1 MFSFLKGR
9 WTLWVIAM
17 VFAGLAAGGS
27 LLILGSATATKSYWV
42 LEEDVAA
49 GVEITSDML
58 FEKEGPVDAV
68 PGQALTADEF
78 TSSVWYSKIPLARG
92 TVLQSS
98 VLTDNVDFRD
108 GLPAGFVVTSILVEP
123 QNAVG
128 GRISKGDFID
138 IAAVSG
144 QDVGSSLAKVVLQKV
159 LVVDVM
165 VSPNDIAET
174 ANSRGQDLSEVGSEA
189 LYAGKPS
196 MYILAVS
203 PTDFSKLALIRN
215 ASLYLALSADQSQ
228 PVDTSIRGG
237 DLFLPGSVDPSFTAP
252 GASDNATADS
262 ASNTKEQV
270 ESFYN
275 EYKAVTGVEL
285 SVLNGELLAVDPN
298 GNILRSISLGN
309 GTINLDTGVWSE

>member
-68 PGQALTADEF
+68 PGQALTAEDF
-78 TSSVWYSKIPLARG
+78 TSAVWYSKIPLARG

-128 GRISKGDFID
+128 GRISRGDFID

-144 QDVGSSLAKVVLQKV
+144 QDVGSSLAKVILQKV

-196 MYILAVS
+196 MYIIAVS
-203 PTDFSKLALIRN
+203 PIDFAKLALIRN
-215 ASLYLALSADQSQ
+215 ASLYLALSADQSE

-237 DLFLPGSVDPSFTAP
+237 DLFLPGSVDPSFVSP
-252 GASDNATADS
+252 NASGDP
-262 ASNTKEQV
+262 SNGVSNVKEQV
-270 ESFYN
+270 ESFYS
-275 EYKAVTGVEL
+275 EYNAIAGVEF
-285 SVLNGELLAVDPN
+285 SVLDGELLAVDPN

>member
-1 MFSFLKGR
+1 
-9 WTLWVIAM
+9 M

>member
-68 PGQALTADEF
+68 PGQSLTAEEF

-174 ANSRGQDLSEVGSEA
+174 ANSRGQELSEVGSEA

-196 MYILAVS
+196 MYIVAVS
-203 PTDFSKLALIRN
+203 PTDFAKLALIRN
-215 ASLYLALSADQSQ
+215 ASLYLALSADQSE
-228 PVDTSIRGG
+228 PVDTSVRGG
-237 DLFLPGSVDPSFTAP
+237 DLFLPGSVDPSFSTP
-252 GASDNATADS
+252 GEIAEGV
-262 ASNTKEQV
+262 SNTKEQV
-270 ESFYN
+270 ESFYK
-275 EYKAVTGVEL
+275 EYKAIAGVEL

-298 GNILRSISLGN
+298 GNILKSVSLGN
-309 GTINLDTGVWSE
+309 GSINLDTGVWSE

>member
-1 MFSFLKGR
+1 
-9 WTLWVIAM
+9 M

-68 PGQALTADEF
+68 PGQSLTAEEF
-78 TSSVWYSKIPLARG
+78 TNSVWYSKIPLARG

-215 ASLYLALSADQSQ
+215 ASLYLALSADQSE
-228 PVDTSIRGG
+228 PTDTSIRGG
-237 DLFLPGSVDPSFTAP
+237 DLFLPGSVDPSFSTPGDSEGTAE
-252 GASDNATADS
+252 GV
-262 ASNTKEQV
+262 SNTKEQV

-275 EYKAVTGVEL
+275 EYKGVTGVEL
-285 SVLNGELLAVDPN
+285 SVLNGELLAVDPD
-298 GNILRSISLGN
+298 GNILRSVSLGN
-309 GTINLDTGVWSE
+309 GSINLDTGVWSE

>member
-17 VFAGLAAGGS
+17 VFAALAAGGS
-27 LLILGSATATKSYWV
+27 LLVLGNSTATKSYWV

-49 GVEITSDML
+49 GVEITTDML
-58 FEKEGPVDAV
+58 FEKEGPLDAV
-68 PGQALTADEF
+68 PGQAMSAEEF
-78 TSSVWYSKIPLARG
+78 TASVWYSKIPLSRG

-98 VLTDNVDFRD
+98 VVTDNIDFRA
-108 GLPAGFVVTSILVEP
+108 GLPAGFVVTSIIVEP
-123 QNAVG
+123 ENAVG
-128 GRISKGDFID
+128 GRISKGNFVD

-144 QDVGSSLAKVVLQKV
+144 QDVGSSLAKVILQRV

-174 ANSRGQDLSEVGSEA
+174 ANQRGEDLSELGSGA

-203 PTDFSKLALIRN
+203 PVDFAKLALIRN
-215 ASLYLALSADQSQ
+215 ASLYLALSADQSS
-228 PVDTSIRGG
+228 PVDTTVRGS
-237 DLFLPGSVDPSFTAP
+237 DLFLPGETSPSFSEP
-252 GASDNATADS
+252 TADES
-262 ASNTKEQV
+262 SNTKELV

-275 EYKAVTGVEL
+275 DYKDQEGVEL
-285 SVLNGELLAVDPN
+285 LVIEGDLVAADSEDNIINSV
-298 GNILRSISLGN
+298 SLGGGN
-309 GTINLDTGVWSE
+309 FDLSAGVWSE